1 MSLEWHSAV
10 VHPRTATP
18 PLRCASRTITPVQF
32 QPFLQ
37 FLRSNYSR
45 INTSKNISSFRIS
58 FIGNH
63 LKSTGINTSG
73 NKDLKSPRINTSGSK
88 DLKSRRIST
97 SKKHGRGV
105 WKSACRVRA
114 LLEVRRTS
122 LVRSQERRD
131 LARVDHNRTGREA
144 FYGNASSRTT
154 KSRRIDSY

>member
-1 MSLEWHSAV
+1 MNLERRSAA
-10 VHPRTATP
+10 VHPRVVMLAH
-18 PLRCASRTITPVQF
+18 RRGSRSISPVQI

-37 FLRSNYSR
+37 LVRSNYPR
-45 INTSKNISSFRIS
+45 INTSKNISSSHIS
-58 FIGNH
+58 FIVNH
-63 LKSTGINTSG
+63 LKSTRINTSG

-88 DLKSRRIST
+88 DLKSRRINT

-105 WKSACRVRA
+105 WKSALRVRA

-122 LVRSQERRD
+122 FVRSQEHRD

-144 FYGNASSRTT
+144 SCGNASSRTT

>member
-63 LKSTGINTSG
+63 LKSTRINTSG

-88 DLKSRRIST
+88 DLKSCRINT
-97 SKKHGRGV
+97 SKKQGRGV
-105 WKSACRVRA
+105 GCSPGGIESYSMVGLFDWRDRTKIAIWRELTKIEPRDTALVAALSARPPNRV
-114 LLEVRRTS
+114 E
-122 LVRSQERRD
+122 
-131 LARVDHNRTGREA
+131 
-144 FYGNASSRTT
+144 
-154 KSRRIDSY
+154 